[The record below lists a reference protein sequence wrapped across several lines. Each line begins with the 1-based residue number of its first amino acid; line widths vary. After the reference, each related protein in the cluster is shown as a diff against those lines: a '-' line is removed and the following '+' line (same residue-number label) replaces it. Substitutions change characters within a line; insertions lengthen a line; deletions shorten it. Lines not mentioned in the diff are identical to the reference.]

1 MNVLVTGGLGYIG
14 SHIVVDLLN
23 SQFKVAVVDNLSNS
37 NINVKNK
44 IEFLTKRKVKFYEC
58 DVCDN

>member
-58 DVCDN
+58 D

>member
-44 IEFLTKRKVKFYEC
+44 IEFLTKRK
-58 DVCDN
+58 

>member
-44 IEFLTKRKVKFYEC
+44 IEFLTKRKIKFYEC
-58 DVCDN
+58 D

>member
-37 NINVKNK
+37 NVNVKNK

-58 DVCDN
+58 D